1 MLSAFSSRLLPRGFQ
16 LISCDFL
23 RQAIRERV
31 FYSVGSEQMDD
42 SDYTFRAA
50 TDRWP
55 AFRNIA
61 RSLSPTQRLGMLR
74 LKLDGARLDKLPSLG
89 NFYAN
94 MIRWKSS
101 AESLRRSRRT
111 RCTCSARVVL
121 VTAAKAARS
130 ALQSRSALAAFS
142 VNNSAELFKPP
153 ETTRSNHRRAFN
165 PAIKQLTLTKN

>member
-50 TDRWP
+50 TGRWP

-61 RSLSPTQRLGMLR
+61 RSLSPTQRLGR
-74 LKLDGARLDKLPSLG
+74 LSGLLIANVDVKHGGANIAKE
-89 NFYAN
+89 
-94 MIRWKSS
+94 S
-101 AESLRRSRRT
+101 ATRICVRR
-111 RCTCSARVVL
+111 
-121 VTAAKAARS
+121 
-130 ALQSRSALAAFS
+130 AAFFPS
-142 VNNSAELFKPP
+142 P
-153 ETTRSNHRRAFN
+153 
-165 PAIKQLTLTKN
+165 KNR